1 VPRTQSCFP
10 YTWHRRWQE
19 NHDHDALEVG
29 FKGTTADAHSISFKG
44 GPAISAIPKYIFN
57 EPKDFRDFQSELRG
71 KRLEDTFEVRQIMSA
86 SSSRNGEATDQHV
99 KIWKDYVTKECSV
112 SFYASAI
119 PDPRHREFPL
129 AMFEQELNK
138 RGDVQL
144 CLNFAL
150 GAEPKRA
157 RTFSKAFSRSPTETT
172 LSTSTSGESTGLPL
186 TSHHLTYHLVPG
198 VFTRNNTGVAS
209 SASSVTTAPS
219 RMSIGNQTDAGLSP
233 TERSKGEPSLESIA
247 KSMKYVRIEFSD
259 EKGDSHTGFP
269 AVEFPANC
277 DL

>member
-1 VPRTQSCFP
+1 LCYP

-19 NHDHDALEVG
+19 KHDHDALEVS
-29 FKGTTADAHSISFKG
+29 FIGTTAEAHSISFKG
-44 GPAISAIPKYIFN
+44 APAISAIPKYIFN

-71 KRLEDTFEVRQIMSA
+71 KVLEDTFEVRQITSA
-86 SSSRNGEATDQHV
+86 SSSRNGEATDQHL

-119 PDPRHREFPL
+119 PHPCHKEFPL

-150 GAEPKRA
+150 GAEPKRG

-172 LSTSTSGESTGLPL
+172 FSTSTSGESTRLKL
-186 TSHHLTYHLVPG
+186 TSHHLTDHLVPG
-198 VFTRNNTGVAS
+198 VFTRNNTIAS
-209 SASSVTTAPS
+209 SASSVTTASRAPS

-233 TERSKGEPSLESIA
+233 TERTKGEPSLESIA

-259 EKGDSHTGFP
+259 EKGDPHTGFP
-269 AVEFPANC
+269 AVAFPANC